1 MKQLIIIRHASAEPE
16 VYPKRDFDRNLEPLG
31 IAEAEKLGRF
41 ILSKSE
47 KPEKI
52 LCSSAIRTMQT
63 AEHLAQI
70 LNLEVDAIRTSV
82 KMYNAIISVLK
93 EQITQ
98 FDGAESCLALL
109 AHNPGISQ
117 LASYLG
123 SADHFQLP
131 TAGAVCFSFN
141 IENWAEIKPASG
153 KLLWYFSP

>member
-1 MKQLIIIRHASAEPE
+1 MKQLILIRHALAEPE

-31 IAEAEKLGRF
+31 IAEVEKLGRF

-47 KPEKI
+47 RPEKV
-52 LCSSAIRTMQT
+52 LCSSSVRTMQT
-63 AEHLAQI
+63 AEQLASI
-70 LNLEVDAIRTSV
+70 LGTNSEAISSSV
-82 KMYNAIISVLK
+82 KIYNAVVSVLRD
-93 EQITQ
+93 QISL
-98 FDGAESCLALL
+98 FSGPENCVALV

-123 SADHFQLP
+123 SEDHFQLP

-141 IENWAEIKPASG
+141 VENWADIKPASG